1 MLYTS
6 KMAVVTA
13 AYNSHPAYYRNTL
26 EFMYYLTFH

>member
-13 AYNSHPAYYRNTL
+13 VYDSHPDYYRNTL
-26 EFMYYLTFH
+26 EFMYYLMYR